1 MIVHTTHDYR
11 VYSSPTHP
19 GDNKHRHQCPGQ
31 KFAQFMTA
39 LMLSAYDVRAASEDG
54 RPMAE
59 MPPVE
64 LNSAIISPPS
74 QEVRLKLSPRRH

>member
-1 MIVHTTHDYR
+1 
-11 VYSSPTHP
+11 
-19 GDNKHRHQCPGQ
+19 
-31 KFAQFMTA
+31 MTA
-39 LMLSAYDVRAASEDG
+39 LMLSAYDIRAASEDG